1 MCNAL
6 EGEKIRIMEII
17 VGLPIGGATEKEY
30 QVRFGKNMAVQVEMR
45 APLLPAEWAAQSGIQ
60 LTWPHAGTDWAY
72 MLDEVQACFVVLA
85 REIAL
90 REKLLIVTPEPE
102 EVKQQIAATVHMDNV
117 CFLKCETNDTWA
129 RDHGA
134 ITLLDAVGPSLLD
147 FKFNGWGLKYASD
160 KDNQITRQAVEAGVL
175 KGNYVNCLNFVL
187 EGGSF
192 ESDGMGTLLT
202 TSECLLS
209 PNRNGQMNQVE
220 IEDYL
225 RSVFH
230 LERVLWLDHGYLA
243 GDDTD
248 SHIDTLA
255 RFCSSDTI
263 AYVQCSDVKD
273 EHYEELHK
281 MEEQLKTFRTLSD
294 EPYRLLPLPMV
305 DKIEKGAE
313 RLPATYAN
321 FLIMNDAVLYPTYAQ
336 PENDA
341 RAKEVLKE
349 AFPDYEIVGIDCRA
363 LIKQHG
369 SLHCVTMQYPVG
381 IL

>member
-6 EGEKIRIMEII
+6 EGEKIRIMGII

-281 MEEQLKTFRTLSD
+281 MEEQLKTFRTLSG